1 MVAEKV
7 EICVSGSPGK
17 LRGQQCH
24 HADCA
29 CLAIDRH
36 IGTIHVAPDL
46 DHAKYDQQAEN
57 SSQGTQ
63 QGGGHA
69 FEGAHPL
76 ALGKRHDGRK
86 IPPAAK

>member
-46 DHAKYDQQAEN
+46 DHA
-57 SSQGTQ
+57 
-63 QGGGHA
+63 
-69 FEGAHPL
+69 EGAASFHTTRWTIVLRL
-76 ALGKRHDGRK
+76 AQNQAQG
-86 IPPAAK
+86 